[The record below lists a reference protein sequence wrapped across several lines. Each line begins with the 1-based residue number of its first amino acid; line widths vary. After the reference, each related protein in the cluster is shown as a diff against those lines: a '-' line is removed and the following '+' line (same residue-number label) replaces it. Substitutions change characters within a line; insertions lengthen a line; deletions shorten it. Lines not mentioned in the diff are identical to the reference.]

1 MLPTRCAITSL
12 GERIKTLRQQKQLT
26 LAELAVLSSLSAS
39 HLSQIE
45 QDKKMPSLVALT
57 SIADVLEI
65 NPRYLLEPEEEQ
77 VHVIRA
83 NPTTNTGTV
92 SPISSTELTSAISGS
107 DLEVHRLLLQPDL
120 APLNFEPHPGEVFG
134 FVLSGTLLVA
144 IEQEQIELK
153 AGDSIHYD
161 ANQFYSLSCLG
172 EKSCLVIWCSSP
184 RWTGFEATLLAV
196 TGLTTELPAD

>member
-1 MLPTRCAITSL
+1 L

-26 LAELAVLSSLSAS
+26 LAELAQLSSLSAS

-83 NPTTNTGTV
+83 NHPATDTGTTA
-92 SPISSTELTSAISGS
+92 PLSSTELTSAISGS
-107 DLEVHRLLLQPDL
+107 DLEVHRLLLQPDV

-144 IEQEQIELK
+144 IEAQQIELET
-153 AGDSIHYD
+153 GDSIHYD

-172 EKSCLVIWCSSP
+172 EKPCLVIWCSSP